1 MKQQFAWSSRV
12 YGLLLKLY
20 PKGFR
25 EDYAQEMLW
34 CFEDMAFE
42 AARKYGRWGML
53 RLWLRVL
60 PDTCLT
66 VVKEH
71 LVNQGHQ
78 GAKNMD
84 TLQFNKQYTST
95 LALFSRALRAGYNVK
110 QAFGLIA
117 EHAPEPTKSAFM
129 GILAKLEEGKNWIE
143 AFEEISKE
151 KQSPYLDKTMAIF
164 KQQIEEGGNLAERL
178 DNYNREIFQE
188 LGDEAWAKQV
198 DLEDGYNVDEH
209 YPIG

>member
-1 MKQQFAWSSRV
+1 MKQQFAWSSRI
-12 YGLLLKLY
+12 YGLVLYLY
-20 PKGFR
+20 PQRFR
-25 EDYAQEMLW
+25 DDYAQEMLW
-34 CFEDMAFE
+34 CFEDMA
-42 AARKYGRWGML
+42 AAAVKQYGGWGMT

-60 PDTCLT
+60 PDACLT
-66 VVKEH
+66 AVKEH
-71 LVNQGHQ
+71 LINFGHQ

-110 QAFGLIA
+110 QAFELIA

-129 GILAKLEEGKNWIE
+129 KLLAKLEAGKNWLE
-143 AFEEISKE
+143 AFDEVSKE
-151 KQSPYLDKTMAIF
+151 QQSPYLDKTLAIF
-164 KQQIEEGGNLAERL
+164 KQQIEEGGNLADRL
-178 DNYNREIFQE
+178 DNYNREIFTE

-198 DLEDGYNVDEH
+198 ELEDGYSVDEH